1 MTQFFLHE
9 ISLKL
14 VKMLFTVVGA
24 IQCWAVLEG
33 DKNCQLDS
41 GVIMNIL

>member
-9 ISLKL
+9 ISLEL
-14 VKMLFTVVGA
+14 VKMLFTVVDA

-33 DKNCQLDS
+33 VKNYQLDS

>member
-1 MTQFFLHE
+1 MAHFFLRE

-14 VKMLFTVVGA
+14 VKMSFTVVAA
-24 IQCWAVLEG
+24 IQCWAVLG
-33 DKNCQLDS
+33 ADKNYQLDS